1 MPGNSGGPC
10 YTLIMDRGFF
20 ITWQA
25 ARRQLAAM
33 PSDLYL
39 LRLIHHQTRKPFPA
53 ETLWTGFQLCC
64 SRMIRFLRVRNREGF
79 DIYIRPYVENRNAG
93 YILVDLDLAA
103 PSTIE
108 TMRANGHEPCVVV
121 QTSTGRLQA
130 WVRVSPAPLEAALA
144 TAIGKD
150 LARRYGADLAST
162 DWCHLGRLA
171 GFTNRKPTRLH
182 PTGYAPWVKLVHAQ
196 AQLATHGH
204 ALIEAVQRG
213 PRSPSPSQPLATVA
227 GESARGELYRRH
239 DTACPSAVSSEPNL
253 TPITPPAAAA
263 IYQRFLERLR
273 ILPRFPQPDW
283 SIADLWIAKELLRCR
298 IPAAQVHTILRL
310 GSPGFPRRH
319 CQPDDYLARTLRRA
333 AVELDHTRFSPR
345 PARPVSSSVHA

>member
-1 MPGNSGGPC
+1 
-10 YTLIMDRGFF
+10 MDRGFF
-20 ITWQA
+20 ITLQA
-25 ARRQLAAM
+25 VRRQLAAM

-39 LRLIHHQTRKPFPA
+39 LRLIHHQTRKPYPA

-64 SRMIRFLRVRNREGF
+64 GRMIRFLRIRNRDGF
-79 DIYIRPYVENRNAG
+79 DVYIRPYAENRNAG

-103 PSTIE
+103 PSMIE
-108 TMRANGHEPCVVV
+108 TMRADGHEPCVVV

-130 WVRVSPAPLEAALA
+130 WVRVSQAPLEAALA
-144 TAIGKD
+144 TAIGKN
-150 LARRYGADLAST
+150 LAHNYGADLAST

-171 GFTNRKPTRLH
+171 GFTNRKPTRLR
-182 PTGYAPWVKLVHAQ
+182 PNGYAPWVTLVHAQ
-196 AQLATHGH
+196 AQLATNGH
-204 ALIEAVQRG
+204 ALIEAAQR
-213 PRSPSPSQPLATVA
+213 RLSPSPRQPIWTPLPIPSVA
-227 GESARGELYRRH
+227 GESARGELDQRH
-239 DTACPSAVSSEPNL
+239 HAACPSAVSSTEPNL
-253 TPITPPAAAA
+253 TTITPPAAAA
-263 IYQRFLERLR
+263 IYHRFLDRLR

-298 IPAAQVHTILRL
+298 IPAQQVHTILRL

-319 CQPDDYLARTLRRA
+319 CQPDHYLARTLRRA

>member
-1 MPGNSGGPC
+1 
-10 YTLIMDRGFF
+10 MDRGFF
-20 ITWQA
+20 ISLQA
-25 ARRQLAAM
+25 VRRQLAAM

-39 LRLIHHQTRKPFPA
+39 LRLIHHQTRRPFPT

-64 SRMIRFLRVRNREGF
+64 GAMIRFLRIRNREGF
-79 DIYIRPYVENRNAG
+79 DVYIRPYAENRNAG

-103 PSTIE
+103 PSMIGV
-108 TMRANGHEPCVVV
+108 MRADGHEPCVVV
-121 QTSTGRLQA
+121 QTSAGRLQA

-150 LARRYGADLAST
+150 LAHRYGADLAST

-171 GFTNRKPTRLH
+171 GFTNRKPTRLR
-182 PTGYAPWVKLVHAQ
+182 PNGYAPWVKLVHAL
-196 AQLATHGH
+196 AQRATNGH
-204 ALIEAVQRG
+204 ALIEAAQR
-213 PRSPSPSQPLATVA
+213 RLSPSISTPLPMPSVA
-227 GESARGELYRRH
+227 GESARSELDQRH
-239 DTACPSAVSSEPNL
+239 DTACPSAVSSTQPTL

-333 AVELDHTRFSPR
+333 AVELDDTRFSPR
-345 PARPVSSSVHA
+345 PARPVSYSVQA

>member
-1 MPGNSGGPC
+1 
-10 YTLIMDRGFF
+10 MDRGFF
-20 ITWQA
+20 ISLQA
-25 ARRQLAAM
+25 VRRQLAAM

-39 LRLIHHQTRKPFPA
+39 LRLIHHQTRRPFPS
-53 ETLWTGFQLCC
+53 ETLWTGFQLGCGA
-64 SRMIRFLRVRNREGF
+64 MIRFLRIRNREGF
-79 DIYIRPYVENRNAG
+79 DVYIRPYAENQNAG

-103 PSTIE
+103 PSMIGI
-108 TMRANGHEPCVVV
+108 MRADGHEPCVVV
-121 QTSTGRLQA
+121 QTSAGRLQA
-130 WVRVSPAPLEAALA
+130 WVRISPAPLEAALA
-144 TAIGKD
+144 TAIGKN
-150 LARRYGADLAST
+150 LAHRYGADLAST

-171 GFTNRKPTRLH
+171 GFTNRKTTRLR
-182 PTGYAPWVKLVHAQ
+182 PNGYAPWVKLVHAQ

-204 ALIEAVQRG
+204 TLIEAAQR
-213 PRSPSPSQPLATVA
+213 RLSPSISTPLPMPSVA
-227 GESARGELYRRH
+227 GESARSELDQHH
-239 DTACPSAVSSEPNL
+239 DTVCSSAVSSTEPTL

-319 CQPDDYLARTLRRA
+319 GQPDDYLSRTLRRA
-333 AVELDHTRFSPR
+333 AVELEHTRFSPPR
-345 PARPVSSSVHA
+345 PARPVSSSVQA

>member
-1 MPGNSGGPC
+1 
-10 YTLIMDRGFF
+10 MDRGFF
-20 ITWQA
+20 ITLQA
-25 ARRQLAAM
+25 VRRQLAAL

-64 SRMIRFLRVRNREGF
+64 GHMIRFLRVRNREGF
-79 DIYIRPYVENRNAG
+79 DVYIRPYAENQNAG

-103 PSTIE
+103 PSMIGV
-108 TMRANGHEPCVVV
+108 MRADGHQPCVVA
-121 QTSTGRLQA
+121 QTSAGRLQA

-144 TAIGKD
+144 TAIGKN
-150 LARRYGADLAST
+150 LAHRYRADLAST

-171 GFTNRKPTRLH
+171 GFTNRKPTRLR
-182 PTGYAPWVKLVHAQ
+182 PNGYAPWVTLVHAQ
-196 AQLATHGH
+196 AQLATNGH
-204 ALIEAVQRG
+204 ALIQAAQCRL
-213 PRSPSPSQPLATVA
+213 SSSPSQTPATALPMPSVA
-227 GESARGELYRRH
+227 GEPARGELYQRH
-239 DTACPSAVSSEPNL
+239 DIVCPSAVSSTEPNL
-253 TPITPPAAAA
+253 TPITPPAATA
-263 IYQRFLERLR
+263 IYHRFLQRLR
-273 ILPRFPQPDW
+273 VLPRFPQPDW

-298 IPAAQVHTILRL
+298 IPAEQVHTILRL

-345 PARPVSSSVHA
+345 PARPVSSSSVQA